1 MDLRLKS
8 EEQISITSSSSS
20 TVYLSV
26 PGKGRGAREEE
37 RRGPSGRREAARL
50 VARSGLCSPF
60 MCLGKYMLLV
70 IQLLQTLQ
78 EFVAGMESCTARR
91 GWTLLTPWTN

>member
-26 PGKGRGAREEE
+26 PGKGRVAREEE

-60 MCLGKYMLLV
+60 IYFGKYMLLL
-70 IQLLQTLQ
+70 IQFSHI
-78 EFVAGMESCTARR
+78 FV
-91 GWTLLTPWTN
+91 